1 MALRAYSFWIFDR
14 HCEAIYYQDW
24 SHLHQQGPASTASS
38 FTSSISSTLQR
49 VGGAQVDADKPAE
62 APVRA
67 RGDAL
72 DGVSRSVQAD
82 AGQADARL
90 LPLDQEA
97 KLIYGVV
104 YSLRNMVRKLGGP
117 TETFHNFSTSTYT
130 LTHMQTPSM
139 YTLVLVTDPPPTRT
153 DKGPLAG
160 LAGTSPIPGTNGMT
174 LRGVLREL
182 WRGPWAQHA
191 AQHPLVHATEREA
204 YGPTDARHARTRGI
218 DHDALRDAIEQVLVQ
233 YKLLPP

>member
-1 MALRAYSFWIFDR
+1 
-14 HCEAIYYQDW
+14 
-24 SHLHQQGPASTASS
+24 LHQQGPTSTASS

-67 RGDAL
+67 RGEAL
-72 DGVSRSVQAD
+72 DGVSRSVQSD
-82 AGQADARL
+82 VSQPADARL

-130 LTHMQTPSM
+130 LTHMQTPTM
-139 YTLVLVTDPPPTRT
+139 YTLVLVTDPPPTRS

-182 WRGPWAQHA
+182 WRGPWVQYA

-204 YGPTDARHARTRGI
+204 YGPPADAHCARTRGI
-218 DHDALRDAIEQVLVQ
+218 DNDALRDAIQQVLVQ